1 MYVCLCR
8 GITDQDIKDAVA
20 NGAES
25 YREIRDLL
33 DLGTCCGRCA
43 PEARSIISDE
53 LAEIAARISV
63 AALALPL
70 TLFNLLFYG
79 SLFYGST
86 ASCRTLTTPQI
97 SGFFYFS
104 YSL

>member
-33 DLGTCCGRCA
+33 HLGTCCGRCA
-43 PEARSIISDE
+43 PEARAIISDE
-53 LAEIAARISV
+53 LSDLAARLSY
-63 AALALPL
+63 AA
-70 TLFNLLFYG
+70 
-79 SLFYGST
+79 
-86 ASCRTLTTPQI
+86 
-97 SGFFYFS
+97 
-104 YSL
+104 

>member
-25 YREIRDLL
+25 FREIRDLL

-43 PEARSIISDE
+43 PEARAIISDE
-53 LAEIAARISV
+53 LSEIAARISI
-63 AALALPL
+63 AA
-70 TLFNLLFYG
+70 
-79 SLFYGST
+79 
-86 ASCRTLTTPQI
+86 
-97 SGFFYFS
+97 
-104 YSL
+104 

>member
-33 DLGTCCGRCA
+33 DRGTCCGRCA
-43 PEARSIISDE
+43 PEAPGPKC
-53 LAEIAARISV
+53 A
-63 AALALPL
+63 
-70 TLFNLLFYG
+70 
-79 SLFYGST
+79 
-86 ASCRTLTTPQI
+86 
-97 SGFFYFS
+97 
-104 YSL
+104 

>member
-33 DLGTCCGRCA
+33 YLGTCCGRCA

-53 LAEIAARISV
+53 LSEIAARISV
-63 AALALPL
+63 AA
-70 TLFNLLFYG
+70 
-79 SLFYGST
+79 
-86 ASCRTLTTPQI
+86 
-97 SGFFYFS
+97 
-104 YSL
+104 